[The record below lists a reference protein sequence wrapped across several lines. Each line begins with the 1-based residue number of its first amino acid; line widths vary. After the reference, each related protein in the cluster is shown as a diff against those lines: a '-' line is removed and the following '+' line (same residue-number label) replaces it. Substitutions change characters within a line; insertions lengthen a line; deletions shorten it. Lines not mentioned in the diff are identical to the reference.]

1 MIFNDWKESVD
12 SAKCIYTTNQ
22 KIRGGFKH
30 DNSSY
35 LFTVVVRL
43 AHRANEAK
51 TPFVFPLL
59 NTDTSQPF
67 TVGPDPVRCRSWFP
81 GVVPELKPPPVT
93 WVPAGHV
100 AMESKSWPGLILS
113 VVPTSVIT
121 DRDCAVAN

>member
-59 NTDTSQPF
+59 NTDTPQPF
-67 TVGPDPVRCRSWFP
+67 TVGAEFVRCRFGFP
-81 GVVPELKPPPVT
+81 GVPPEPKPPPVT
-93 WVPAGHV
+93 CVPAGHV
-100 AMESKSWPGLILS
+100 AMESKSCPGLMLS
-113 VVPTSVIT
+113 VCPTSVTT